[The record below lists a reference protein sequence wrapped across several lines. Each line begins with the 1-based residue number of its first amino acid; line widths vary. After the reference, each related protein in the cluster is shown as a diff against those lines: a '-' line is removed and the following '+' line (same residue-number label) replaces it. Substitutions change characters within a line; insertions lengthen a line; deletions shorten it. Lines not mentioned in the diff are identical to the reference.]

1 MTEFTQHFFAAEDGV
16 RTYYRRY
23 EPASPSGAAPV
34 VCLHGLTRN
43 SRDFEDIAP
52 RIAATGRRV
61 IAVDVRGRGRS
72 DRAPDASTYYPGVY
86 VNDVLGLLDA
96 EGVDRVVSVGTSM
109 GGLMTMILA
118 AERPGFLKGV
128 VLNDIGPE
136 LAPEG
141 MARIQS
147 YVGGASS
154 FSSWAEAAAAVR
166 AINGVAFPNETDEA
180 FWIAFAKRVCR
191 ETDTG
196 EIVLDYDPAIAQP
209 VQEGD
214 AAPPD
219 LWPLFDAM
227 ADVPLLLV
235 RGAITDLLSE
245 DTVAEMKRRRPDM
258 ERVDVPD
265 VGHAPLLTEPEAW
278 SAIEA
283 FLERVD

>member
-1 MTEFTQHFFAAEDGV
+1 MNDFTEHFFTAGDGV

-23 EPASPSGAAPV
+23 EPDAASGKAPV

-43 SRDFEDIAP
+43 SRDFEEIAP
-52 RIAATGRRV
+52 RIAAKGRRV

-72 DRAPDASTYYPGVY
+72 DRAPDPSTYYPGVY
-86 VNDVLGLLDA
+86 VKDVLGLLDA
-96 EGVDRVVSVGTSM
+96 EGIDRVVSIGTSM

-118 AERPGFLKGV
+118 AERPGFLRGV
-128 VLNDIGPE
+128 ALNDIGPE

-141 MARIQS
+141 MARIQG

-154 FSSWAEAAAAVR
+154 FSSWSEAAEAVR
-166 AINGVAFPNETDEA
+166 AINGVAFPNETGEA
-180 FWIAFAKRVCR
+180 FWIAFAKRICR
-191 ETDTG
+191 ETETG
-196 EIVLDYDPAIAQP
+196 EIVLDYDPAIAKP

-227 ADVPLLLV
+227 ADAPLLLI

-245 DTVAEMKRRRPDM
+245 DTVAEMQRRRPDM
-258 ERVDVPD
+258 ERVDVPE

-278 SAIEA
+278 SAIAA